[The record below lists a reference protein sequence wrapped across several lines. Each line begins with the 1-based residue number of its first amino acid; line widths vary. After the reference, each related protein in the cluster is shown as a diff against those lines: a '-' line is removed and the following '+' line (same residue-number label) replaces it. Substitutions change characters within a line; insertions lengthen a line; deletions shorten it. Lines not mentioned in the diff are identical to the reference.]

1 MRGCAR
7 TSSYFRAPPRS
18 PHIALA
24 VPPSMPHTQDMVS
37 ITVPVVLRDRLAA
50 LRVHPRQ
57 AYYELVEEALDVLA
71 DAKP

>member
-1 MRGCAR
+1 
-7 TSSYFRAPPRS
+7 
-18 PHIALA
+18 
-24 VPPSMPHTQDMVS
+24 MPHTQDMVS